1 VALTKNDLYVGK
13 MIYRLRIENN
23 MHSRRKITMID
34 ADGNEWHRYD
44 INLWTYTICPMNIC
58 GSIKQVVKGIV
69 DEAHIEQD
77 SYHLKQVNDKK
88 DSISVYYSSELV
100 DDDPSSWTQFFSY
113 HEDAMTTGEKFCD
126 ERNAK

>member
-1 VALTKNDLYVGK
+1 MALTKDDLYVGK
-13 MIYRLRIENN
+13 MLYRLQIENN
-23 MHSRRKITMID
+23 MHSRRKVTMID

-44 INLWTYTICPMNIC
+44 KNLWTHTICPMNIC
-58 GSIKQVVKGIV
+58 GLIKQVTKGIV

-100 DDDPSSWTQFFSY
+100 DDDPSSWTQFFSHY
-113 HEDAMTTGEKFCD
+113 EDAINTGVKFCD